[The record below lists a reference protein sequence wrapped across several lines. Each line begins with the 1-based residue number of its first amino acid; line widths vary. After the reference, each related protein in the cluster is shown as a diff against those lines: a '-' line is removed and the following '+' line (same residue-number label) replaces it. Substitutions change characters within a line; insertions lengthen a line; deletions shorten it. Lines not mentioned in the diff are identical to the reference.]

1 MPKKK
6 NSYELTLSPQEE
18 GGNGEW
24 SSGTL
29 AIRVRELAEDRTLA
43 VVSMTF
49 DVKGDTPLGV
59 YGFEVSIHASHTD
72 SFERSIR
79 MGRRLIKS
87 VENFYTEN
95 YLENIMALLQ
105 KIAVEVVYDS
115 REGSL
120 IPISDIKSPDHRKY
134 HDDRKELETQWAR
147 FSSIACS
154 PLDAGLDILK
164 QAASSNQTEWASNFL
179 AHKMPVLQCQYTPA
193 PDTKPA
199 IERMKEAGLIN
210 EELT

>member
-6 NSYELTLSPQEE
+6 NSYELTLSPQEKS
-18 GGNGEW
+18 GNGEW

-29 AIRVRELAEDRTLA
+29 AIRVRELAEDRVLA
-43 VVSMTF
+43 VASMTF

-59 YGFEVSIHASHTD
+59 YGFEVSVRASHAD
-72 SFERSIR
+72 SFEGSVK

-87 VENFYTEN
+87 VGDSYTEN
-95 YLENIMALLQ
+95 YAISIMAFLK

-115 REGSL
+115 RQGGL
-120 IPISDIKSPDHRKY
+120 IPISDVKGADYRRYLDDH
-134 HDDRKELETQWAR
+134 KELETQWAR
-147 FSSIACS
+147 FSAVACS

-179 AHKMPVLQCQYTPA
+179 AHNMPVVQCQYTSA

-199 IERMKEAGLIN
+199 IERMKEAGLID